1 MEKAPACSFPVVDK
15 WPQRGLTNYQSSL
28 GTQTE
33 PLKLRTVFFTVKRY
47 KYMFVVNKSLAWIV
61 FVPLVG
67 KFFVSEDEIA
77 NLSDLIEGQKAL
89 RPREWAVVLA
99 ENTLLYFA
107 VGALVGYLHYYE
119 VAAISIFT
127 GTLLEFAVIRLFGN
141 RSNIIG
147 WRELASL
154 PILSF
159 AKNFFM
165 MIYQSL
171 CFFILGVILFAL
183 VI

>member
-1 MEKAPACSFPVVDK
+1 MQA
-15 WPQRGLTNYQSSL
+15 
-28 GTQTE
+28 E
-33 PLKLRTVFFTVKRY
+33 PLKLCTVFFAVKRF

-77 NLSDLIEGQKAL
+77 NIPDSIERQKTL
-89 RPREWAVVLA
+89 RTGEWTVVLA

-119 VAAISIFT
+119 VAVIGIFT
-127 GTLLEFAVIRLFGN
+127 GTLLEIAVIRLFGN
-141 RSNIIG
+141 RSHIIG

-154 PILSF
+154 PMPSF

-165 MIYQSL
+165 IIYQSL
-171 CFFILGVILFAL
+171 CFFILGVIIFAL
-183 VI
+183 VT

>member
-15 WPQRGLTNYQSSL
+15 WPQRAYDQSSL

-33 PLKLRTVFFTVKRY
+33 PLKLCTVFFTVKRY

-89 RPREWAVVLA
+89 RP
-99 ENTLLYFA
+99 
-107 VGALVGYLHYYE
+107 
-119 VAAISIFT
+119 
-127 GTLLEFAVIRLFGN
+127 GN
-141 RSNIIG
+141 G
-147 WRELASL
+147 
-154 PILSF
+154 
-159 AKNFFM
+159 
-165 MIYQSL
+165 Q
-171 CFFILGVILFAL
+171 
-183 VI
+183 

>member
-1 MEKAPACSFPVVDK
+1 MVMQA
-15 WPQRGLTNYQSSL
+15 
-28 GTQTE
+28 E
-33 PLKLRTVFFTVKRY
+33 PLKLCTVFFAVKRF

-77 NLSDLIEGQKAL
+77 NIPDSIERQKTL
-89 RPREWAVVLA
+89 RTREWTVVLA

-119 VAAISIFT
+119 VAVIGIFT
-127 GTLLEFAVIRLFGN
+127 GTLLEIAVIRLFGN
-141 RSNIIG
+141 RSHIIG

-154 PILSF
+154 PMPFF

-165 MIYQSL
+165 IIYQSL
-171 CFFILGVILFAL
+171 CFFILGVIIFAL
-183 VI
+183 VT